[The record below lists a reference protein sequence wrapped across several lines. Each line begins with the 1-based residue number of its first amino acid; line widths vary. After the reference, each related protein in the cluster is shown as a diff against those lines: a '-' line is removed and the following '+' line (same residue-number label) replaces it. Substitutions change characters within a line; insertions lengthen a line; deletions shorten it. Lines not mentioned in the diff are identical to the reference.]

1 MPLII
6 VAKDT
11 FEFIVGDLASLV
23 KIMYADHF
31 IEFFLSN
38 AAAHT
43 FESFFE
49 VGYSNE
55 ISVIYIKLFEQTP
68 QLFIIEVFVDRKCG
82 RNELLIVDHSVAIV
96 INLTDD
102 LRNFFVIIL

>member
-1 MPLII
+1 MSLII

-23 KIMYADHF
+23 KIMYADHL

-68 QLFIIEVFVDRKCG
+68 QLFIIEVFVDRKCC

-102 LRNFFVIIL
+102 FRNFFVIIL